1 MNRFHFVVDL
11 RTFFFFVCFV
21 FPCRFRPLLTRP
33 RNFEW
38 KLFFSFFLS
47 LTHSFIH
54 SIYLSI
60 SIYLSSIYPSILVS
74 WFLAFF
80 DVCSRF
86 IWPRGCHFRSLLSS
100 LSLSLVC
107 VCVCC
112 VCVLHSAL
120 TSLVSPSSIKVNW
133 ELNKDWPKKPENSK
147 ANQAEGLLGWLP
159 KRYLNAT

>member
-11 RTFFFFVCFV
+11 RTFFLFVSS
-21 FPCRFRPLLTRP
+21 FRVGFGLCWLGPGISSESYFSP
-33 RNFEW
+33 
-38 KLFFSFFLS
+38 SFFHS

-107 VCVCC
+107 VCC

-159 KRYLNAT
+159 KRYLKAT